1 VIRVVKIGGRAQA
14 APELAGTVARA
25 WKANR
30 KALCL
35 VHGGGD
41 EITAMQ
47 NALGREAAF
56 IGGRR
61 VTAKGDLDL
70 LRMVLS
76 GTINKRLVNL
86 LVAAGV
92 RAVGISGEDCAL
104 IGAEIIDQDSLGFAG
119 RPTRI
124 ESRIIE
130 TLLEAGFL
138 PLISPVAYDLS
149 SKKGGTLNVNGDDA
163 AAAIAVSLGA
173 DELLFIAD
181 VEGVQDVSGR
191 IIPCIE
197 PGFAR
202 DLIAE
207 GTVAGGMAA
216 KLESAHDALS
226 AGVKRVRIS
235 DLAGLADPER
245 GTLITQTE
253 GALS

>member
-1 VIRVVKIGGRAQA
+1 MIRVVKIGGRAQA
-14 APELAGTVARA
+14 APELAGTIARA
-25 WKANR
+25 WKANPN
-30 KALCL
+30 ALCI

-41 EITAMQ
+41 EVTAMQ

-56 IGGRR
+56 INGRR
-61 VTAKGDLDL
+61 VTAKADLDL

-86 LVAAGV
+86 LVTGGV

-104 IGAEIIDQDSLGFAG
+104 IGAEIIDRDSLGFAG

-124 ESRIIE
+124 EPRLVE

-149 SKKGGTLNVNGDDA
+149 SKGGGILNVNGDDA

-181 VEGVQDVSGR
+181 VEGVQDTSGR
-191 IIPCIE
+191 IIPSIE

-202 DLIAE
+202 DLITQ

-216 KLESAHDALS
+216 KLESAHFALS

-253 GALS
+253 GVLS

>member
-14 APELAGTVARA
+14 APELASTIARA
-25 WKANR
+25 WKSNPH
-30 KALCL
+30 ALCI

-61 VTAKGDLDL
+61 VTSKADLGI

-76 GTINKRLVNL
+76 GTVNKRLVNL
-86 LVAAGV
+86 LVAGGV
-92 RAVGISGEDCAL
+92 AAVGISGEDSAL
-104 IGAEIIDQDSLGFAG
+104 IGAEIIDRDTLGFAG
-119 RPTRI
+119 RPARI
-124 ESRIIE
+124 EPLLIQ
-130 TLLEAGFL
+130 TLLKAGFL
-138 PLISPVAYDLS
+138 PVVSPIAYDLS
-149 SKKGGTLNVNGDDA
+149 SENGGTLNVNGDDA
-163 AAAIAVSLGA
+163 AAAIAAAIEA

-181 VEGVQDVSGR
+181 VEGVQDESGR
-191 IIPCIE
+191 VIASIE

-202 DLIAE
+202 ELISD
-207 GTVAGGMAA
+207 GTVAGGMTA

-226 AGVKRVRIS
+226 AGVRRVRIS
-235 DLAGLADPER
+235 DLAGLTDPER
-245 GTLITQTE
+245 GTSITHTV